1 MYKIGGYLKSSGNL
15 NVPVFEKEKF
25 AALPQTYLQMDGYI
39 LPDYVPIKNQLSLS
53 SCVSF
58 ACCSSLEILKGLED
72 PNSVQSLSEL
82 FVYYNARNYDNN
94 TNKDTG
100 CYIHNAFNS
109 LTTLGVCEETMW
121 PYDIAQVFNEPE
133 VLCYKQGNDN
143 TIKTFYQITNQGDD
157 LINDIVMAI
166 SSSHPVVFGT
176 QVGNDLEA
184 YVGGDPNKVFDP
196 PNSSVGGHAMVIV
209 GYRTNAAG
217 EKEFY
222 IRNSWSSYWGIQGH
236 AWFSTKYITWSE
248 TSDFFVP
255 TRMENLLV

>member
-1 MYKIGGYLKSSGNL
+1 MTYKIGGYLRSDGDL
-15 NVPVFEKEKF
+15 GIAKF
-25 AALPQTYLQMDGYI
+25 NAIGVNASTAPDGYI

-94 TNKDTG
+94 TNKDAG

-109 LTTLGVCEETMW
+109 LTKLGVCEETMW
-121 PYDIAQVFNEPE
+121 PYDVFQVYNEPS

-143 TIKTFYQITNQGDD
+143 TINTFYQITSQGDD

-166 SSSHPVVFGT
+166 SSLHPVVFGT
-176 QVGNDLEA
+176 QVGNDLES
-184 YVGGDPNKVFDP
+184 YNGDPSKVFDP
-196 PNSSVGGHAMVIV
+196 PSSSVGGHAMVIV
-209 GYRTNAAG
+209 GYRTNASG
-217 EKEFY
+217 QKEFY
-222 IRNSWSSYWGIQGH
+222 IRNSWGSWGLQGH
-236 AWFSTKYITWSE
+236 AWFSSKYITWSE
-248 TSDFFVP
+248 TADFFVP
-255 TRMENLLV
+255 TRIDNLLV